1 MSISLRDTR
10 GWRCGHRCGGTG
22 EKSPGPAQ
30 RPCKRSSLPR
40 NLRLEL
46 EFLLRGLECLLV
58 IGREGLHRGPVTRG
72 ANTRLRIQH
81 KGLARPL
88 SLYLRSVGGDLSRR
102 SRCCVR
108 LGVCERERGCARESR
123 VPRVPAP
130 VQSGC
135 PAAIPPPTSRDG
147 RNEKKLERHSKLA
160 FPRVDEFTCA
170 ICGRRVYSSSLSA
183 YPGGTIVFLQ
193 SGGSVTG
200 RCTEP
205 PSEAQ

>member
-1 MSISLRDTR
+1 MKQPARCTTEIVLSPITIDAPFDLYRELMMMSISLRDTR

-135 PAAIPPPTSRDG
+135 PGCDPTTYQ
-147 RNEKKLERHSKLA
+147 
-160 FPRVDEFTCA
+160 PR
-170 ICGRRVYSSSLSA
+170 R
-183 YPGGTIVFLQ
+183 PQ
-193 SGGSVTG
+193 
-200 RCTEP
+200 
-205 PSEAQ
+205 